1 MGSFVVETFVPQ
13 DDPDRFVVDVRSLRV
28 AVRAAPRA
36 PGGPRYLRSY
46 LVPDDAM
53 GFHVIEAE
61 TADEVARLARLANVE
76 VERIVS
82 AVSVATIQAER
93 LAADV
98 DA

>member
-1 MGSFVVETFVPQ
+1 MGSYVVETFVPQ
-13 DDPDRFVVDVRSLRV
+13 DDPDRFVVDVRSLRA
-28 AVRAAPRA
+28 AVRA

-61 TADEVARLARLANVE
+61 TADEVARLARLANVD

-82 AVSVATIQAER
+82 TVSVAAIEARR
-93 LAADV
+93 LARSPEG
-98 DA
+98 